1 MPRTNIHVGDAL
13 IDESFEFEEAP
24 KNLIYFRVDDLGFSQ
39 VKIIIER
46 NVNGKSIQQEFIV
59 DYSKAESIIKQNF
72 EILYKMFSL
81 INEKNIVLCSEADKF
96 DGRLRFIN
104 AFFKK
109 YIGKCIEIKNPLY
122 I

>member
-1 MPRTNIHVGDAL
+1 
-13 IDESFEFEEAP
+13 
-24 KNLIYFRVDDLGFSQ
+24 
-39 VKIIIER
+39 
-46 NVNGKSIQQEFIV
+46 
-59 DYSKAESIIKQNF
+59 
-72 EILYKMFSL
+72 MFSL

-109 YIGKCIEIKNPLY
+109 YIGKCIKIKNPLY

>member
-1 MPRTNIHVGDAL
+1 M
-13 IDESFEFEEAP
+13 
-24 KNLIYFRVDDLGFSQ
+24 
-39 VKIIIER
+39 KIIIER

-96 DGRLRFIN
+96 DGRLRFVN

-109 YIGKCIEIKNPLY
+109 YIGKRIEIKNPLY